1 MAKKAEPK
9 FKINETISGRMVD
22 GKMMSFVEK
31 RLDKVTLPKSFD
43 GVLVIPQEVTQIGRY
58 ACKGLNQIKEV
69 VLPDNLVIFGI
80 EAFADCENLEKI
92 SFPATLRSLAESCFA
107 NCTSLAELYIPATLH
122 FSAKDLYDLPA
133 STKIII
139 DKDHP
144 YYKIEDG
151 AILSK
156 DGTIFKLLLDHDVED
171 YEVKEG
177 VKEIVPGAFYC
188 RKNLKKIT
196 LPTTIEE
203 VNCAFKG
210 CPNLTTIVIKSEADV
225 NVQNAFD
232 ECNNP
237 PFSTTF
243 LKAIYVPAQKIDY
256 YKDKEHVWQEY
267 IRDIIMEQPADNK

>member
-107 NCTSLAELYIPATLH
+107 NCTSLAELYIPANLH
-122 FSAKDLYDLPA
+122 INAKDLYDLPA
-133 STKIII
+133 NTKIII
-139 DKDHP
+139 DEAHP
-144 YYKIEDG
+144 FYKIEDG

-177 VKEIVPGAFYC
+177 VKEIESGAFYG
-188 RKNLKKIT
+188 RKNIKKVT
-196 LPTTIEE
+196 LPTSVE
-203 VNCAFKG
+203 VVNSAFSG
-210 CPNLTTIVIKSEADV
+210 CPKLTTIVIKSEADV

-267 IRDIIMEQPADNK
+267 IRDIIMELPADNK

>member
-1 MAKKAEPK
+1 
-9 FKINETISGRMVD
+9 MVD

-58 ACKGLNQIKEV
+58 ACKGLNQFKEV

-107 NCTSLAELYIPATLH
+107 NCTSLAELYIPATLR
-122 FSAKDLYDLPA
+122 FLAKHLYDLPA
-133 STKIII
+133 NTKIII
-139 DKDHP
+139 DEAHP

-156 DGTIFKLLLDHDVED
+156 DGTIFKLLRDDDVED

-177 VKEIVPGAFYC
+177 VKVIEEGAFNG
-188 RKNLKKIT
+188 RKNLKKVT
-196 LPTTIEE
+196 LPTSIVE
-203 VNCAFKG
+203 VESAFSG

-225 NVQNAFD
+225 NVRTAFD
-232 ECNNP
+232 GCISPKEAGIFSNP
-237 PFSTTF
+237 TI
-243 LKAIYVPAQKIDY
+243 LKAIYVPAKKIGY

-267 IRDIIMEQPADNK
+267 IRDIIMELPADNK